1 MDNQQVNEFGDPIQD
16 SQNYGIDINTRNE
29 FGDLVVNPN
38 KPSTQVS
45 EEPSGY
51 YEGFLSGLSNDENN
65 KVFWLAKRRFP
76 EIYNEGKDP
85 SLYYAFDKN
94 ERLFYMDP
102 ETGQKKY
109 EFEDSYLLDDI
120 SYLDNIGPAGQF
132 LTEVA
137 GGMKGLVKG
146 APLGIPGM
154 IVGGIKGTGK
164 GALYAYGVRQGLSTA
179 LGGPPLNID
188 KAAEDGLIAAAFGG
202 LPFGGPP
209 KAAGTAFGKK
219 LLNTFPGT
227 DGRSILKDIVRNG
240 GNDADSVLAYMN
252 KVYPDIKISRA
263 EATGLVGS
271 KGYQAEAFISKHARN
286 EKMLRHYADR
296 NERVKYH
303 AEKFIDKIT
312 EGTFVGGRKTKIAI
326 GDADDEIT
334 RLAKEYIDKEKELL
348 RQRTKPMYKDA
359 YEWDTKID
367 VSDFVDD
374 LTKKLEDK
382 NIKGNYRKSL
392 ESIKDSFTDLNTGQL
407 KDTTELLHNTLKND
421 FRPLIET
428 LTKDNQR
435 RIKQEISTIRS
446 KLSNRMKEQNPL
458 YAQVT
463 GIYDDAL
470 GNAQILDRSIVGQFA
485 KIANLSGE
493 QGLRATK
500 KLFSGNIKPREIN
513 ELKKILQ
520 STDEGAD
527 AWQNLKGTWLATQF
541 DDAVV
546 KQINPL
552 GEPHAFLRALGIKS
566 PQRAFTPIGQLDDMS
581 PEALSKITSF
591 EATGKK
597 AKMWQAIMEPEE
609 LKSFIDLTNMMHM
622 VGRIQTQAGSDTF
635 ANVRLGELIANE
647 ARQVLG
653 SDEVGKQV
661 GRKVGGFFAAL
672 GDIPSRLTGYGFKD
686 LMSLTRNRQNQAYV
700 DLLIKH
706 IIDPKLSAE
715 TALMLDSASP
725 YVYAISQ
732 AFARGGKERV
742 EDLVEATQGITSDTE
757 LKESRRRRSETGS
770 DYEILDSVQ
779 ETPEDTSDLQSS
791 IQNFQMPN
799 IKGSAFPD
807 TGKINPA
814 VSPTVLPNPQ
824 DRELAMRRSGLAGLV

>member
-1 MDNQQVNEFGDPIQD
+1 
-16 SQNYGIDINTRNE
+16 
-29 FGDLVVNPN
+29 
-38 KPSTQVS
+38 
-45 EEPSGY
+45 
-51 YEGFLSGLSNDENN
+51 
-65 KVFWLAKRRFP
+65 
-76 EIYNEGKDP
+76 
-85 SLYYAFDKN
+85 
-94 ERLFYMDP
+94 
-102 ETGQKKY
+102 
-109 EFEDSYLLDDI
+109 
-120 SYLDNIGPAGQF
+120 
-132 LTEVA
+132 
-137 GGMKGLVKG
+137 
-146 APLGIPGM
+146 
-154 IVGGIKGTGK
+154 
-164 GALYAYGVRQGLSTA
+164 
-179 LGGPPLNID
+179 
-188 KAAEDGLIAAAFGG
+188 
-202 LPFGGPP
+202 
-209 KAAGTAFGKK
+209 
-219 LLNTFPGT
+219 
-227 DGRSILKDIVRNG
+227 
-240 GNDADSVLAYMN
+240 
-252 KVYPDIKISRA
+252 
-263 EATGLVGS
+263 
-271 KGYQAEAFISKHARN
+271 
-286 EKMLRHYADR
+286 
-296 NERVKYH
+296 
-303 AEKFIDKIT
+303 
-312 EGTFVGGRKTKIAI
+312 
-326 GDADDEIT
+326 
-334 RLAKEYIDKEKELL
+334 
-348 RQRTKPMYKDA
+348 
-359 YEWDTKID
+359 
-367 VSDFVDD
+367 
-374 LTKKLEDK
+374 
-382 NIKGNYRKSL
+382 
-392 ESIKDSFTDLNTGQL
+392 
-407 KDTTELLHNTLKND
+407 
-421 FRPLIET
+421 
-428 LTKDNQR
+428 
-435 RIKQEISTIRS
+435 
-446 KLSNRMKEQNPL
+446 MKEQNPL

-770 DYEILDSVQ
+770 DYEILDNVQ